1 MVKIM
6 KAFSKIVVL
15 IIALVCI
22 FVGLDKI
29 NHTYEIAEQ
38 RYTEYISELTESE
51 EGLSEIPRFAEEYY
65 VSTNVKEIIT
75 VYTCIL
81 AFGLLLIL
89 IMIID
94 FVKWVNTWEKEEE

>member
-1 MVKIM
+1 M

-51 EGLSEIPRFAEEYY
+51 DGFSEIPEFAEKYY
-65 VSTNVKEIIT
+65 VSTNVKQIIT

-81 AFGLLLIL
+81 AFGLLLML
-89 IMIID
+89 VMIID

>member
-1 MVKIM
+1 M

-15 IIALVCI
+15 IISLVCI
-22 FVGLDKI
+22 FVGLYKI
-29 NHTYEIAEQ
+29 SHTYEISEQ
-38 RYTEYISELTESE
+38 SYTEYISELTESKD
-51 EGLSEIPRFAEEYY
+51 GISEIPRFAEEYY

-81 AFGLLLIL
+81 AFGLLLML

-94 FVKWVNTWEKEEE
+94 FVKWINTWEKEEE